1 MLDLPALPLFLLPST
16 VIALFPSLIP
26 ADEASRLRALERYRL
41 LDARSEKVLDDV
53 VAATARL
60 FSVSNA
66 LLSFVEEQ
74 TVLVKAPCNLPTLV
88 DRVPREQSLCSATIL
103 QNDTAVYEDLNKA
116 TVPGIDPILVRQMGL
131 HFYAGHSL
139 RTPDGHNIGSL
150 CLLDG
155 PPRQFSPIERTLL
168 GDLAGLVMRLLELR
182 RVLGPHAGTTAM
194 LWEFIYKAI
203 SEQLARL
210 TALAKQ
216 VAPATQPGPL
226 APAVAREAGTIVGI
240 IDGFVANTLR

>member
-1 MLDLPALPLFLLPST
+1 
-16 VIALFPSLIP
+16 VLFPSLIP

-41 LDARSEKVLDDV
+41 LDARSEKVLDEV
-53 VAATARL
+53 VAATAQL
-60 FSVSNA
+60 FNVSNA

-74 TVLVKAPCNLPTLV
+74 TVLVKAPCNLPTAV
-88 DRVPREQSLCSATIL
+88 ERVPRGQSLCSATIL
-103 QNDTAVYEDLNKA
+103 QNETAVYEDLGKA
-116 TVPGIDPILVRQMGL
+116 TVPGIDPVLVRQLGL

-155 PPRQFSPIERTLL
+155 PPRQFSPVERALL
-168 GDLAGLVMRLLELR
+168 GALAGLVMRLLELR

-203 SEQLARL
+203 GEQLARL
-210 TALAKQ
+210 TALANR
-216 VAPATQPGPL
+216 VVHTAQPVPL
-226 APAVAREAGTIVGI
+226 PPAVAREAGTIVGI
-240 IDGFVANTLR
+240 IDDFVANTLR